1 MEQKVDGEF
10 ARQFLERLH
19 AAVNAHDAE
28 ALAALCCEGVIWDDP
43 AALEPLHGRDAVYRF
58 HRDIMFRAIPDVKI
72 EIVDGPYL
80 ALDRT
85 SVAVRSRISGT
96 MTGPLT
102 PPGFAPTGGAIE
114 FETAEFSQ
122 FDGDLLARHTVV
134 LDMLGLA
141 RQIHAVPKAGSLAD
155 RFGVWLQH
163 IAARRARRH
172 RA

>member
-1 MEQKVDGEF
+1 MAQQVDGEF

-28 ALAALCCEGVIWDDP
+28 AVAALCSEGVVWEDP
-43 AALEPLHGRDAVYRF
+43 AALEPLHGRGAVYRF

-80 ALDRT
+80 ALDGM

-114 FETAEFSQ
+114 FETAEFSE

-141 RQIHAVPKAGSLAD
+141 RQIGAVPKAGSVAD
-155 RFGVWLQH
+155 RIGVWLQH
-163 IAARRARRH
+163 IAAHRARRH

>member
-1 MEQKVDGEF
+1 MAQQVDGQF
-10 ARQFLERLH
+10 ARHFLERLY
-19 AAVNAHDAE
+19 AAVNAHDAN
-28 ALAALCCEGVIWDDP
+28 AVVALCSEDVVWQDP
-43 AALEPLHGRDAVYRF
+43 AAPQALHGREAVCRF

-80 ALDRT
+80 ALEGT
-85 SVAVRSRISGT
+85 GVAVRSRISGT
-96 MTGPLT
+96 MNGPLT

-122 FDGDLLARHTVV
+122 FDGDLLARHSVV

>member
-1 MEQKVDGEF
+1 MAQQVDGPF
-10 ARQFLERLH
+10 ARHFLQRLY
-19 AAVNAHDAE
+19 AAVNAHDAS
-28 ALAALCCEGVIWDDP
+28 AVVALCSEGVQWEDP
-43 AALEPLHGRDAVYRF
+43 AAPEALNGRVAVYRF

-72 EIVDGPYL
+72 EIAEGPYL
-80 ALDRT
+80 SLDGT
-85 SVAVRSRISGT
+85 SVAVRSRITGT